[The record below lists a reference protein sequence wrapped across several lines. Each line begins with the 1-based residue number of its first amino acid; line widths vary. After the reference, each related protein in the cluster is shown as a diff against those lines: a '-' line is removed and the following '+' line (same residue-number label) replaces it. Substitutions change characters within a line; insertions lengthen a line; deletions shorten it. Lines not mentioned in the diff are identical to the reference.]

1 MGNLFFNTY
10 KRLINKKIYVVIF
23 LLLLLSTLLFFAT
36 KLDFEEDISKLIP
49 QSEKTKTLN
58 KVLNNTDFSDKIIVN
73 IAIKE
78 NGTTDNLVSYAEE
91 IIDSLRLHCNDYIL
105 NIQGEISNDDML
117 KTMDFVYNNLPLFM
131 EEKDYQYLKNKFS
144 EDSLSVLVTNNFKT
158 LISPS
163 GFIAKNTIRKDPF
176 GLSFR
181 ALKKL
186 EDLKLTD
193 NFEIY
198 NGFLITKD
206 KKNLLLF
213 IKPKLPTNETDAN
226 TDFVNKLYLIS
237 DGLNHKYVN
246 TVKSEYYG
254 STVIAVANAGQ
265 IKMDI
270 KYTVTLALLVLIF
283 ILIFFYRKF
292 FIPILLFIPTIF
304 GALTAMV
311 TLSVIREDISAISL
325 GIGSVLLGITLD
337 YSLHI
342 LTHYRNNN
350 DVKQLYK
357 DVTKPILMSSITTAV
372 AFLCLL
378 LLRSQALQDLG
389 IFAAISVISTSIFAL
404 LIIPL
409 FYKPKFQ
416 KNKLSKNFIEVIAS
430 YSFDKNKFIYI
441 SIFIVLIL
449 SFFTFKSVR
458 FNKDLNKMNYQSEAI
473 LTAESNLDTMLN
485 LSSKSIYLVAYG
497 DNLNEVLDANS
508 KINKLLQKLDFSKN
522 ILQFSS
528 NGSVVLSETEQEKK
542 IELWDSFWTDS
553 LKHQLK
559 TNLIEN
565 GKKVGFKEST
575 YQPFY
580 NLINGDFETIDLG
593 SYKSIKSLL
602 TEEYISNKKGFKTAV
617 SLVKVE
623 EGQKENLIQ
632 LIDDIPN
639 ALLIDRKQI
648 SETFLG
654 GLKDDFSSLINYSLI
669 AIVIILLLFF
679 RNIEL
684 TLLTIFPILLTWVL
698 TLGIMGLFGIEFTIF
713 NVIIS
718 TFIFGL
724 GVDYSIFM
732 TNALV
737 KDYTYGTKEITTYK
751 VSILLSVITT
761 ILGVGVL
768 IFAKH
773 PALKSISILSLI
785 GILITVLVTFTIQPL
800 LFRIFV
806 INRAKKGFSPIKI
819 RSFFYAIFTLFIYG
833 LGGMLLSLLSITILP
848 LIPIAKKIKFNW
860 LHKAMAK
867 LVQAVLYANPFVK
880 KRVINNHNEDFVKPA
895 IIIANHSSSLD
906 TLTMGLLTHNLIY
919 LVNDWV
925 YKSPI
930 FGILAKVAGF
940 YPVSQGTDDST
951 DHLEEKIRQGYSLMV
966 FPEAKRSFTNKV
978 GRFHKGAFFLQE
990 KLKLDILPIYLH
1002 GNAEV
1007 MPKNDF
1013 IIHDGSLTVKVGD
1026 RIAYDDEKF
1035 GLTSRERNKNISKV
1049 FKNNLIKFRTEIENE
1064 DYFKD
1069 ILLSNYLYKDKK
1081 IQVLVKKDFDKN
1093 KRIYHA
1099 LNMVLPMQSNILHIA
1114 NDYGQVDI
1122 LLVSKYLDRKIT
1134 TFIKDST
1141 KYIIAKNCFTNTH
1154 RKVNYILDFQNLD
1167 FQKFDTLLLTDAN
1180 SMEYVTNLDLGQF
1193 ENVVI
1198 VYNEK
1203 LVEKIRSLGYEIAN
1217 KLDHVVVL
1225 KKSIH

>member
-1 MGNLFFNTY
+1 MGNLFFNIY
-10 KRLINKKIYVVIF
+10 KTLINKKIVVVGF

-49 QSEKTKTLN
+49 QSEETKTLN
-58 KVLNNTDFSDKIIVN
+58 KVLNNTNFSDKIIVN
-73 IAIKE
+73 ISTRKS
-78 NGTTDNLVSYAEE
+78 GTTENLIVYAEE
-91 IIDSLRLHCNDYIL
+91 IIDSLQLHCKDYIL
-105 NIQGEISNDDML
+105 NIQGEISNDDMVN
-117 KTMDFVYNNLPLFM
+117 TMDFVYNNLPLFM
-131 EEKDYQYLKNKFS
+131 EEKDYQYLRDRFS
-144 EDSLSVLVTNNFKT
+144 DDSLTSVITNNLKT

-163 GFIAKNTIRKDPF
+163 GIIAKNTIRKDPF

-181 ALKKL
+181 VLKKL

-226 TDFVNKLYLIS
+226 TDFVNKLYAIS
-237 DGLNHKYVN
+237 DGLNQKYVDI
-246 TVKSEYYG
+246 VVSEYYG
-254 STVIAVANAGQ
+254 STVIAVANASQ
-265 IKMDI
+265 IKTDI
-270 KYTVTLALLVLIF
+270 KYTITLALLVLVF
-283 ILIFFYRKF
+283 ILIFFYRKL

-311 TLSVIREDISAISL
+311 TLLVIRENISAISL

-350 DVKQLYK
+350 DVNQLYK
-357 DVTKPILMSSITTAV
+357 DITKPILMSSITTAV

-389 IFAAISVISTSIFAL
+389 VFAAISVISTSIYAL

-409 FYKPKFQ
+409 FYKPKIQ
-416 KNKLSKNFIEVIAS
+416 KNKFSKNFIEIIAN

-441 SIFIVLIL
+441 GIFIVLIL
-449 SFFTFKSVR
+449 SFFTFKNVR
-458 FNKDLNKMNYQSEAI
+458 FNKDLNSMNYQSEVI
-473 LTAESNLDTMLN
+473 LNAEKNLDSMLS
-485 LSSKSIYLVAYG
+485 LSSKSVYLVGYG
-497 DNLNEVLDANS
+497 NNLNEVLQANTN
-508 KINKLLQKLDFSKN
+508 INKLLKKLELTND

-528 NGSVVLSETEQEKK
+528 NGSVVLSEIDQQKK
-542 IELWDSFWTDS
+542 LEIWNSFWTDS
-553 LKHQLK
+553 LKHKLK
-559 TNLIEN
+559 IDLIEK
-565 GKKVGFKEST
+565 GEQVGFNKTT
-575 YQPFY
+575 YKPFY
-580 NLINGDFETIDLG
+580 NLIYKNFNTIDLEVYN
-593 SYKSIKSLL
+593 SVKSLL
-602 TEEYISNKKGFKTAV
+602 TEEYIAKNSDFITAV
-617 SLVKVE
+617 SLVKINSS
-623 EGQKENLIQ
+623 QKENLNQ
-632 LIDDIPN
+632 LVDKIPN

-684 TLLTIFPILLTWVL
+684 TLLTVFPIILTWML
-698 TLGIMGLFGIEFTIF
+698 TLGIMGFFGIKFTIF
-713 NVIIS
+713 NVIIT

-737 KDYTYGTKEITTYK
+737 KDYTYGTKEIATYK

-785 GILITVLVTFTIQPL
+785 GILITVVVTFTIQPL
-800 LFRIFV
+800 LFRIFIV
-806 INRAKKGFSPIKI
+806 NRAKNGFSPIKI
-819 RSFFYAIFTLFIYG
+819 RSFLYAIFTLLIYG
-833 LGGMLLSLLSITILP
+833 LGGVFLSILSITILP
-848 LIPIAKKIKFNW
+848 LIPIAKKIKFKW
-860 LHKAMAK
+860 LHIAMAK
-867 LVQAVLYANPFVK
+867 LVQIVLYTNPFVK
-880 KRVINNHNEDFVKPA
+880 KRVVNSGKEDFKKPA

-906 TLTMGLLTHNLIY
+906 TLTMGLLTPNLIY

-940 YPVSQGTDDST
+940 YPVSKGAEEITEP
-951 DHLEEKIRQGYSLMV
+951 LKEKIRQGYSLMV

-990 KLKLDILPIYLH
+990 QLKLDILPVYLH

-1026 RIAYDDEKF
+1026 RIAFEDNNF
-1035 GLTSRERNKNISKV
+1035 GLTSRERNKSISKY
-1049 FKNNLIKFRTEIENE
+1049 FKNNLLEFRDEIENE

-1069 ILLSNYLYKDKK
+1069 ILFSNYLYKDKK
-1081 IQVLVKKDFDKN
+1081 IQNLVKEDFEKN
-1093 KRIYHA
+1093 NSLYHN
-1099 LNMVLPMQSNILHIA
+1099 LNLVISKNTKIFHVA
-1114 NDYGQVDI
+1114 DDYGQIDI
-1122 LLVSKYLDRKIT
+1122 LLVSKYLGRQIT
-1134 TFIKDST
+1134 TYIKNPN
-1141 KYIIAKNCFTNTH
+1141 KYAIANHCFTNTH
-1154 RKVNYILDFQNLD
+1154 RKVNYISDFQNLD
-1167 FQKFDTLLLTDAN
+1167 FRKFETLLLTDDNAIDYFDEIDFTHFEKIVCSN
-1180 SMEYVTNLDLGQF
+1180 KEQLIKKVTELGF
-1193 ENVVI
+1193 EN
-1198 VYNEK
+1198 
-1203 LVEKIRSLGYEIAN
+1203 KIGIKN
-1217 KLDHVVVL
+1217 FMVL
-1225 KKSIH
+1225 SK